1 MPQTGMVCG
10 IVARPAGFEPTAYR
24 LGGGRS
30 ILLSYGR
37 TALVIIPKP
46 APVCKALAFD
56 KNGASIF
63 GSAIW
68 DYSFCSF
75 SNTGSLSSVAK

>member
-37 TALVIIPKP
+37 MLLHLYRCSRSIITRFFQLGNAEEATFPPHTAPAQYTALYQPR
-46 APVCKALAFD
+46 LA
-56 KNGASIF
+56 S
-63 GSAIW
+63 
-68 DYSFCSF
+68 
-75 SNTGSLSSVAK
+75 T